1 MSAGSGPPLP
11 RIADLI
17 DEATVQGIADE
28 TWLTLLGTDEVLV
41 RAPDEAP
48 EDAVSAWVEVA
59 GPWSGAV
66 VLTCGRTTAEELS
79 RTLLRGPVDEAV
91 APEDVTDALGEL
103 ANVVGGNIK
112 ALLPAPSV
120 LGLPDVGGRPPG
132 ASSADICSVAFQWRG
147 QPVIVSVRSTG
158 GGGDMPERPERDGV
172 Q

>member
-1 MSAGSGPPLP
+1 MSAPREAVQPL
-11 RIADLI
+11 ITDLI

-41 RAPDEAP
+41 PMPGEDP
-48 EDAVSAWVEVA
+48 EDAVSAWVEVT

-79 RTLLRGPVDEAV
+79 RTLLRGPVDEPV
-91 APEDVTDALGEL
+91 GYEDMADAMGEL

-112 ALLPAPSV
+112 ALLPARSL
-120 LGLPDVGGRPPG
+120 LGLPDVGGRPPR
-132 ASSADICSVAFQWRG
+132 APSVDTCAVALRWRG
-147 QPVIVSVRSTG
+147 RTITVSVCGAGEDVQVR
-158 GGGDMPERPERDGV
+158 ERAGRDAE